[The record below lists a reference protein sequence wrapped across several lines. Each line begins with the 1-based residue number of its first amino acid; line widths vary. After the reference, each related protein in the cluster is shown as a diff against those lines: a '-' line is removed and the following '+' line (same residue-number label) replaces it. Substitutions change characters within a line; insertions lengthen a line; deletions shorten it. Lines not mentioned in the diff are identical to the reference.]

1 MAATRVVLARAG
13 DALIVSNLG
22 SNTYDLHALG
32 HRPAN
37 FYMWGAMGL
46 TASVGLGLALARPE
60 RRVIVLDGDGS
71 LLMNLG
77 ALATAAAQAPGNL
90 VHIVW
95 VNGLWQ
101 ETGGQ
106 PIATAGA
113 ADLAAIGRGAGLR
126 RVVAVD
132 DPDGLDAALA
142 RAMAEPGPWLLVARL
157 QETGS
162 HEPPPVRPIA
172 NRDEFMAAAREAPKA

>member
-1 MAATRVVLARAG
+1 MDRMDATRAVLAAAG

-32 HRPAN
+32 HRPGN

-46 TASVGLGLALARPE
+46 TASVGLGLALARPS
-60 RRVIVLDGDGS
+60 RRVLVLDGDGS

-77 ALATAAAQAPGNL
+77 CLATAAAQAPANL
-90 VHIVW
+90 VHVVW

-106 PIATAGA
+106 RIATADA

-126 RVVAVD
+126 QVLEAD
-132 DPDGLDAALA
+132 DPEALRRALLTALA
-142 RAMAEPGPWLLVARL
+142 ERGPWLLVARI
-157 QETGS
+157 EEAGS
-162 HEPPPVRPIA
+162 QPPPPVRPIA
-172 NRDEFMAAAREAPKA
+172 NRDEFMAEAQR

>member
-1 MAATRVVLARAG
+1 MDRTEATRVVLARAD

-22 SNTYDLHALG
+22 SNTYDLYAVG

-46 TASVGLGLALARPE
+46 TASVGLGLAIARPG

-77 ALATAAAQAPGNL
+77 ALATAAAQRPGNL

-126 RVVAVD
+126 QVVAAD
-132 DPDGLDAALA
+132 DPAELDRALS
-142 RAMAEPGPWLLVARL
+142 RALAEPGPWLLVARV
-157 QETGS
+157 QEQGS
-162 HEPPPVRPIA
+162 NEPPPVRPIA
-172 NRDEFMAAAREAPKA
+172 NRDEFMAAAQG

>member
-1 MAATRVVLARAG
+1 MEATRVVLAQAA

-22 SNTYDLHALG
+22 SNTYDLFALG

-46 TASVGLGLALARPE
+46 TASVGLGLAIARPS

-77 ALATAAAQAPGNL
+77 ALATAAAQAPTNL
-90 VHIVW
+90 THVVW

-106 PIATAGA
+106 QIATAGA

-126 RVVAVD
+126 QVVEAA
-132 DPDGLDAALA
+132 DPAGLSQALA
-142 RAMAEPGPWLLVARL
+142 RAAAEPGPWLVVARI

-162 HEPPPVRPIA
+162 REPPPVRPIH
-172 NRDEFMAAAREAPKA
+172 NRDEFMAAAAG

>member
-1 MAATRVVLARAG
+1 MDRLEATRAVLARAG

-22 SNTYDLHALG
+22 SNTYDLYALG

-37 FYMWGAMGL
+37 FYLWGAMGL
-46 TASVGLGLALARPE
+46 TASVGLGLALARPR

-77 ALATAAAQAPGNL
+77 ALATIAAQAPPNL
-90 VHIVW
+90 VHVVW

-106 PIATAGA
+106 RIPTAGA
-113 ADLAAIGRGAGLR
+113 ADLAAIGRGAGL
-126 RVVAVD
+126 VHVTEASD
-132 DPDGLDAALA
+132 AAALDAALA
-142 RAMAEPGPWLLVARL
+142 AALTQPGPWLVVTRIE
-157 QETGS
+157 ETGS
-162 HEPPPVRPIA
+162 REPPPVRPIQ
-172 NRDEFMAAAREAPKA
+172 NRDEFMAAARG

>member
-1 MAATRVVLARAG
+1 VDRKAATRLVLARAG

-22 SNTYDLHALG
+22 SNTYDLYALG
-32 HRPAN
+32 HRATN

-46 TASVGLGLALARPE
+46 AASVGLGLALALPA
-60 RRVIVLDGDGS
+60 RRVMVLDGDGS

-77 ALATAAAQAPGNL
+77 ALATAAAQAPANL

-113 ADLAAIGRGAGLR
+113 TDLAAIGRGAGLR
-126 RVVAVD
+126 RVAAVQD
-132 DPDGLDAALA
+132 AESLDAALG
-142 RAMAEPGPWLLVARL
+142 RALAEPGPWLVVARVE
-157 QETGS
+157 ETGS
-162 HEPPPVRPIA
+162 HEPPPVQPIA
-172 NRDEFMAAAREAPKA
+172 NRDAFMAAART